1 MRTIVSGNSK
11 FDQAF
16 NATPGVFLSEKEL
29 RGWQLF
35 NDNDGGDCFHCHGI
49 NGGLFT
55 DFLFRNNGLDN
66 AAAYTDF
73 EDAGLGCVTG
83 NPEDYGLFKTP
94 SLRNIA
100 LTAPYMHDGRF
111 ATLDE
116 VLEFYN
122 SGVHDTPFTD
132 QFMQKAY
139 QGGVQLSA
147 AQLDTLKAFL
157 LTLTD
162 MELATNPAFQNPF
175 EP

>member
-1 MRTIVSGNSK
+1 
-11 FDQAF
+11 
-16 NATPGVFLSEKEL
+16 
-29 RGWQLF
+29 
-35 NDNDGGDCFHCHGI
+35 
-49 NGGLFT
+49 
-55 DFLFRNNGLDN
+55 
-66 AAAYTDF
+66 
-73 EDAGLGCVTG
+73 
-83 NPEDYGLFKTP
+83 
-94 SLRNIA
+94 
-100 LTAPYMHDGRF
+100 MHDGRF

-132 QFMQKAY
+132 PFMQKAY